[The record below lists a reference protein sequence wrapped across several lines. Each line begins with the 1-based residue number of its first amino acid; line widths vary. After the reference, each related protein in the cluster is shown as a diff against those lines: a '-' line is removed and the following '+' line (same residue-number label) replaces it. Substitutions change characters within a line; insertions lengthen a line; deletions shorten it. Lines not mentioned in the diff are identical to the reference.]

1 MNRKLGCLRATLYAI
16 ALVAS
21 QCELLAAN
29 STTLSVT
36 LVTNVSATTLVPSVG
51 VTGDRGIYALQYA
64 SGMGGGQTNWGTLT
78 NITLS
83 GAMTNWLDYSGAGQ
97 AQRFY
102 RTVAEMAL
110 IPEGSFQM
118 GNCMGTNE
126 GNTNE
131 LPVHTVN
138 VSAFY
143 MDKNL
148 VTKELWDEVYHWAT
162 NNGYSFDNAGY
173 GKELTHPVQ
182 TVSWYD
188 VVKWCNARSEKAGR
202 VPAYYTSAG
211 QTNVYRTGQ
220 IGVQNEWV
228 KWDSGYRLPTEAEWE
243 KAARGGLS
251 GKRFPWG
258 DTISWD
264 QANYL
269 VFPLGH
275 AYDVNPTT
283 GYHSSYTNGVM
294 PYTSPV
300 GSFDVNGYGL
310 YDMAGN
316 VLEWCWDWYGSY
328 GSDSQTDPRGFSS
341 GSNRVMRGGGWASVA
356 VGCRAA
362 NRGNDMPGAI
372 GDSVGLRSV
381 LPPSQ
386 P

>member
-1 MNRKLGCLRATLYAI
+1 MNRKLGCLRETLYAI

-36 LVTNVSATTLVPSVG
+36 LVTNVSATTLVPSVS
-51 VTGDRGIYALQYA
+51 VTGDLGIYALQYA

-202 VPAYYTSAG
+202 VPAYYTK
-211 QTNVYRTGQ
+211 
-220 IGVQNEWV
+220 IG
-228 KWDSGYRLPTEAEWE
+228 
-243 KAARGGLS
+243 
-251 GKRFPWG
+251 
-258 DTISWD
+258 
-264 QANYL
+264 
-269 VFPLGH
+269 
-275 AYDVNPTT
+275 
-283 GYHSSYTNGVM
+283 
-294 PYTSPV
+294 
-300 GSFDVNGYGL
+300 
-310 YDMAGN
+310 
-316 VLEWCWDWYGSY
+316 
-328 GSDSQTDPRGFSS
+328 
-341 GSNRVMRGGGWASVA
+341 
-356 VGCRAA
+356 RAH
-362 NRGNDMPGAI
+362 
-372 GDSVGLRSV
+372 V
-381 LPPSQ
+381 
-386 P
+386 